1 MKNFEDKLDTVLV
14 IDDEPFNTEWLT
26 EYFKARGYKVVEASD
41 LQSALDA
48 LVSVRRVLKSSESV
62 VIQEW

>member
-1 MKNFEDKLDTVLV
+1 MKNCEDKLDTVLV

-48 LVSVRRVLKSSESV
+48 LAL
-62 VIQEW
+62 QL